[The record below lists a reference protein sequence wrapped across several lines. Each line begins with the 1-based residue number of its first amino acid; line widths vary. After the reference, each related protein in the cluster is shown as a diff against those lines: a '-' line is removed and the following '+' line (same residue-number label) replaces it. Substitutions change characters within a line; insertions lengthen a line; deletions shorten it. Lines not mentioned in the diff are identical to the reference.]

1 MPLHPIR
8 CLAAFIQSPRLLFA
22 AVFLTAASSG
32 AAAEPLT
39 VEVRETAGIARF
51 GYPVTGAFRCPEAG
65 AESFRLLRDGRP
77 VEAQFSRIRNSADG
91 AQWEVDFNLDLL
103 PFETR
108 SFRIEAQDAAP
119 AESPATRGLSLQRNA
134 GTILIRRPGL
144 DFIAPENLFQ
154 LLGAVKS
161 PEHDYFV
168 SGSAGFFTRDR
179 QGALRQVELVQ
190 APKHAEVE
198 VLKSGALCAALQ
210 LSGEMDLGGDERAK
224 TTLRLDFPR
233 SKSWVRAEWKVDDPR
248 QAIASVGVK
257 FQMRLKPAPGRPT
270 LVDFGAPSSVYAALQ
285 PSQLAVFQASP
296 RGLANADAASTDR
309 TAPWEV
315 TRGTVER
322 MIPYVA
328 GLENDARPVEGW
340 AHVMDD
346 RRCTAI
352 AVDRFA
358 RETTDRIEASAEGR
372 VEIWRDYAKSP
383 ETKSPATKTLVFW
396 LHFVP
401 SPPHVGAV
409 TSPQSMQSPP
419 EVRITAVR

>member
-1 MPLHPIR
+1 MPFNPTR
-8 CLAAFIQSPRLLFA
+8 CVAACFHSLRLLFA
-22 AVFLTAASSG
+22 AVFLTVASSG
-32 AAAEPLT
+32 VAAEPLA

-51 GYPVTGAFRCPEAG
+51 GYPVTGAFHWPEAR

-77 VEAQFSRIRNSADG
+77 IEAQFSRIGDAASG
-91 AQWEVDFNLDLL
+91 SQWELDFNLDLL

-108 SFRIEAQDAAP
+108 SFRIEAQEAAR

-144 DFIAPENLFQ
+144 DFMVPENLFQ
-154 LLGAVKS
+154 LLEAVKS

-168 SGSAGFFTRDR
+168 PGSAGFFVRDR
-179 QGALRQVELVQ
+179 EGVVRQVEAVQ
-190 APKHAEVE
+190 APKRPKVE
-198 VLKSGALCAALQ
+198 ILKSGALCAALK
-210 LSGEMDLGGDERAK
+210 LSSEVDLGGEERAK

-233 SKSWVRAEWKVDDPR
+233 SKSWVRAEWTVDDPR
-248 QAIASVGVK
+248 QTVASLGAK
-257 FQMRLKPAPGRPT
+257 FQMRLAPAQGRPT

-285 PSQLAVFQASP
+285 PSQSSVFRASP
-296 RGLANADAASTDR
+296 RALAAATAKSGDR
-309 TAPWEV
+309 MTPWEV
-315 TRGTVER
+315 TRGTAER

-328 GLENDARPVEGW
+328 GLEDDARPVEGW

-346 RRCTAI
+346 RLCTAI

-358 RETTDRIEASAEGR
+358 RETIDRIEASADGR
-372 VEIWRDYAKSP
+372 VEIWRAYSAAGDVKLP
-383 ETKSPATKTLVFW
+383 KTKTLIFW

-419 EVRITAVR
+419 EVRITAAR